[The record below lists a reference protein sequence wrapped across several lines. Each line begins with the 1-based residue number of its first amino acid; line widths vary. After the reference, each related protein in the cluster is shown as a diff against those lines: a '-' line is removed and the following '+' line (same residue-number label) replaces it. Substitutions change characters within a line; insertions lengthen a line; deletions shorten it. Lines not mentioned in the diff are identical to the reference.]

1 MDDQERAEAADALVT
16 ASAALLAIAVR
27 SVAAGPVDLTV
38 AQHRVLVLV
47 ESHGVLSVNAVS
59 EHLGVAQSNA
69 SRHCSRLAA
78 LGLVTRTRAR
88 HDGRAVD
95 VRLTPAG
102 RRQVR
107 AVRAARRSEIQLVLD
122 RMSDRSVRDSL
133 RGFTAF
139 DAAAAKTP
147 SLI

>member
-16 ASAALLAIAVR
+16 ASGALLAIAVR

-47 ESHGVLSVNAVS
+47 ESHGVLSVNAVA
-59 EHLGVAQSNA
+59 EHLGVDQSNA
-69 SRHCSRLAA
+69 SRHCSRLAR

-107 AVRAARRSEIQLVLD
+107 AVRAARRSEIQRVLD

-133 RGFTAF
+133 RGFTTF